1 MELMATY
8 LKQSFLRKVEKDVK
22 MGNISYS
29 RMCEIIQDEVI
40 SNYTK
45 TRYDTKEEF
54 LKTIKDKDK

>member
-1 MELMATY
+1 MSKY
-8 LKQSFLRKVEKDVK
+8 LRQSFLREVEDQL
-22 MGNISYS
+22 

-45 TRYDTKEEF
+45 TRYDTKEEL

>member
-1 MELMATY
+1 MATY
-8 LKQSFLRKVEKDVK
+8 LKQSFLREVEDHVK

-45 TRYDTKEEF
+45 TRYNTKEEF
-54 LKTIKDKDK
+54 LKTIEDKEM

>member
-1 MELMATY
+1 MATY
-8 LKQSFLRKVEKDVK
+8 LKQSFLRKVEDDVK

>member
-1 MELMATY
+1 MEIMAKY
-8 LKQSFLRKVEKDVK
+8 LKQSFLREVEDQLS
-22 MGNISYS
+22 MGDISYG

-54 LKTIKDKDK
+54 LKTIKNKDK

>member
-1 MELMATY
+1 MATY
-8 LKQSFLRKVEKDVK
+8 LKQSFLRKVEDDVNR
-22 MGNISYS
+22 GNISHS

-45 TRYDTKEEF
+45 TRYNTKEEF

>member
-1 MELMATY
+1 MAKY
-8 LKQSFLRKVEKDVK
+8 LKQSFLRKVEDQLR
-22 MGNISYS
+22 MGDISYG

>member
-1 MELMATY
+1 MEIMAKY
-8 LKQSFLRKVEKDVK
+8 LNQSFLRKVEDQLR
-22 MGNISYS
+22 MGDISYG

>member
-1 MELMATY
+1 MATY
-8 LKQSFLRKVEKDVK
+8 LKQSFLRKVEDDVK

-45 TRYDTKEEF
+45 TRYNTKEEF
-54 LKTIKDKDK
+54 LKTIEDKEM

>member
-1 MELMATY
+1 MAKY
-8 LKQSFLRKVEKDVK
+8 LKQSFLQKVEDQLR
-22 MGNISYS
+22 MGDISYG